1 MPPFDM
7 SWTPAL
13 ENKLSTQIDG
23 QLPDFIA
30 EDHPKFSQFLKS
42 YYQFLEAGELQLTVN
57 IDNILLELDTAT
69 NLLNEDDT
77 LIVTEVGSGST
88 GKFIDGETITGG
100 TSYATATVLVEDLGH
115 TTPRLFISSQQLF
128 ETGETITGG
137 TSGASGVVTR
147 YRANP
152 VQNIQQLLAYA
163 DIDNTIYDFIEEF
176 RKSFMEGIPSSL
188 ANGINKRNLE
198 KHIREL
204 YRRKGTKEAAKL
216 FMRILLDESA
226 EVFYPNQYMMKIS
239 AGDWDKPTIIR
250 CSVVGSAIADELVG
264 QKLTSQ
270 NNSAAYANVENS
282 TIFHAANG
290 LSYIEFELS
299 SITGTFVVGET
310 LYGISSVKDVRYE
323 FVIKQINSDVS
334 ISNDGILYSVNDII
348 DIDNSTDIGSGDVAA
363 VVGRVENGSVSGVV
377 VDDAGTN
384 YELGDLVVFIDNN
397 SEAGLIDPAIAE
409 VTVINGNLVGESG
422 LVATYSAGV
431 NTDET
436 DSGIIL
442 QESGTSTFV
451 DLFNIVLEEG
461 TVTSEEPYAVHGTDI
476 VYSSTFGYFYPIYLT
491 KYAAEDSTI
500 DKSKASVNG
509 DTFNSTTVAI
519 DGNTGDTIVLGMS
532 VKGNSISVGASVTVT
547 DIQSQTSIT
556 ISSKQTLPD
565 NEVLIFASPPTAI
578 REYVFKE
585 YPGITFYS
593 PEATTSIAQS
603 TYSATTYTLYGGNFN
618 HRSDQLYGES
628 GNAAS
633 YTGTINTESVLGDR
647 MEMEWAVNVTTKD
660 TNRYDNEGFIL
671 ESGDGGVTKISVTE
685 GGDGYAFLPT
695 PTVRSE
701 FGTGAKVLATTTDI
715 GRVKSINVTN
725 PGFDYSEAPKLDL
738 RSNFVIKDIT
748 GTFDVGVALT
758 SHTGTVRSYDSTT
771 QVLEVSL
778 EDIVAVQSES
788 FGTTSNE
795 GMLLEDSL
803 TTNAYIDDN
812 LIMNADFVYG
822 ENLVDESGDRLLI
835 EATAAITDFI
845 LLEDGQ
851 GEFIMEHPEVE
862 ELAQTIL
869 EDGSGS
875 LRSEPDTYG
884 HDDDNIM
891 GEFIS
896 QESGFRT
903 DDAVYAYELR
913 QVKFLLESA
922 PDTIFRGNVGSFI
935 ILDADIEYGAD
946 VVLNGTDSDA
956 TNAGEKLVLN
966 ATDGNGLINDPSNLI
981 VLEAGLTDD
990 ANEKLLYETDVVF
1003 TNLVLD
1009 GTNSSS
1015 LHTTQK
1021 ILFENSDIDFSAGT
1035 TSITTADASATIIH
1049 ADIAHASFIL
1059 GTTAEKQGRYGGIE
1073 SLISEVLIRIQDSYY
1088 YQDFSYEIQTNSSGS
1103 AYLNELRKAIHPAG
1117 FNVFAKVLQTTHVSA
1132 AVGTTGASL
1141 GAGYGYDLN
1150 TYSAILAST
1159 FRTLFSES
1167 MQRRLGVMH
1176 DEDYEL
1182 LLETS
1187 LVSTPG
1193 DVIVLNQTDSS
1204 ASDAGDNIEFE
1215 TSLFAFTDFDSF
1227 EIHHGTADGESTR
1240 TDIGGSLLINSTDGS
1255 SDAGDRIIPESAVAI
1270 SNNLI
1275 LDSNNDS
1282 NHLFRVSGDI
1292 LLDQTD
1298 SSESDAGDSIEL
1310 ESSICAGV
1318 LVLANER
1325 PNTVDN
1331 LLDEDNANKFVGS
1344 TTVDITSEVFLRSS
1358 VVVRVSLPAH
1368 KTHDTSNGLVFLA
1381 TTTTNSTSGGFLLTE
1396 DGASSSRPGRL
1407 LITATGPASFGFA
1420 GADESGY
1427 FLQESGTDVNFEQT
1441 VTISTFKSIT
1451 NDNFVDET
1459 DSDNLILEN
1468 PVGFH
1473 GGGALL
1479 GEDFII
1485 DAYYNNDILL
1495 ESGYNILTED
1505 NCNLRNEDS
1514 ATGSDFSRDSLVN
1527 ISDDNSLD
1535 TIVLEGDELGT
1546 FKQEDETTVT
1556 GTFGDDILLEDATSF
1571 GVEDKLSLEKTL
1583 IALETS
1589 LNTGEIPFGA
1599 TEITTLAPFAKPS
1612 DIFVRTIGKMSLEDY
1627 DQGDNIVFDTAV
1639 NAGDDILL
1647 EDGTELDLYS
1657 SYISS
1662 GILVELGFSS
1672 GTTTFDSSTSFDE
1685 LKV

>member
-57 IDNILLELDTAT
+57 IDNILLEINTAT
-69 NLLNEDDT
+69 NLLNEDGT

-115 TTPRLFISSQQLF
+115 TTPRMFISSQQLF
-128 ETGETITGG
+128 ETGETVTGG

-176 RKSFMEGIPSSL
+176 RKSFMEGIPSNL
-188 ANGINKRNLE
+188 ATGINKRNLE
-198 KHIREL
+198 KHIGEL

-239 AGDWDKPTIIR
+239 DADWDKPTAIR
-250 CSVVGSAIADELVG
+250 CATVGTAIADELIG
-264 QKLTSQ
+264 Q
-270 NNSAAYANVENS
+270 
-282 TIFHAANG
+282 
-290 LSYIEFELS
+290 
-299 SITGTFVVGET
+299 SITGQGSGATALVESSSIFSASGGISYVEFEISNIVGTFEVGET
-310 LYGISSVKDVRYE
+310 LYGISSVEDVQYD
-323 FVIKQINSDVS
+323 FVIKQINSDAS
-334 ISNDGILYSVNDII
+334 ISNNGTLYSVGDTI
-348 DIDNSTDIGSGDVAA
+348 DLDTSIAIGSGDILAK
-363 VVGRVENGSVSGVV
+363 VGEIQRGSVSGVA
-377 VDDAGTN
+377 VDDGGTN
-384 YELGDLVVFIDNN
+384 YELGDLIVFIDNG
-397 SEAGLIDPAIAE
+397 SEAGLVQPAEAE
-409 VTVINGNLVGESG
+409 VTVIHGNLI
-422 LVATYSAGV
+422 
-431 NTDET
+431 DET
-436 DSGIIL
+436 DSDTIL
-442 QESGTSTFV
+442 QESGTTTFV
-451 DLFNIVLEEG
+451 NLFNVALEEG
-461 TVTSEEPYAVHGTDI
+461 TIISEEPYAVYGTDTI
-476 VYSSTFGYFYPIYLT
+476 YSNALGYNYPIYLT
-491 KYAAEDSTI
+491 NYAAEDVTI
-500 DKSKASVNG
+500 VRASAAVNG
-509 DTFNSTTVAI
+509 ATVASTTITLDSNSGTIAI
-519 DGNTGDTIVLGMS
+519 GMRLKS
-532 VKGNSISVGASVTVT
+532 NSISAGATVTVST
-547 DIQSQTSIT
+547 VASQTSIT
-556 ISSKQTLPD
+556 ISSAQTFPD
-565 NEVLIFASPPTAI
+565 NEVLVFASTPTEI
-578 REYVFKE
+578 REYNFKE
-585 YPGITFYS
+585 YPGTIFYS
-593 PEATTSIAQS
+593 PVATTAYAQS
-603 TYSATTYTLYGGNFN
+603 TYSTTTYKLYGGNFN

-633 YTGTINTESVLGDR
+633 YTGTINTEVVLGDR
-647 MEMEWAVNVTTKD
+647 VEMESALITTTPD
-660 TNRYDNEGFIL
+660 NNRYADEGFIL
-671 ESGDGGVTKISVTE
+671 ESGDGDITKIFVTE
-685 GGDGYAFLPT
+685 VGEGYSLLPSL
-695 PTVRSE
+695 TVRSE
-701 FGTGAKVLATTTDI
+701 YGASAKVLATTTDI
-715 GRVKSINVTN
+715 GRVESIDVVN
-725 PGFDYSEAPKLDL
+725 PGFNYSEAPSLEP
-738 RSNFVIKDIT
+738 RANFVIKDIT
-748 GTFDVGVALT
+748 GTFVVGAALT

-771 QVLEVSL
+771 QVVEVSL
-778 EDIVAVQSES
+778 EDRVAIQSES

-795 GMLLEDSL
+795 GMLLEASL

-812 LIMNADFVYG
+812 LIMDANLIYG
-822 ENLVDESGDRLLI
+822 ENLVDASGDRLLLDAI
-835 EATAAITDFI
+835 SATTDFV

-851 GEFIMEHPEVE
+851 GELIMEHPNTE

-903 DDAVYAYELR
+903 DDAVYVYDLR
-913 QVKFLLESA
+913 QVKFVLESLPPA
-922 PDTIFRGNVGSFI
+922 GVLRLTAEAGNFI
-935 ILDADIEYGAD
+935 LLDADLEYKDD
-946 VVLNGTDSDA
+946 VVLNGTDA
-956 TNAGEKLVLN
+956 TSANAGDKLVFN
-966 ATDGNGLINDPSNLI
+966 ATDASGTSDPSNLV
-981 VLEAGLTDD
+981 VLEAGLTND
-990 ANEKLLYETDVVF
+990 ANEKLLYETDDPF

-1009 GTNSSS
+1009 GVDSSS
-1015 LHTTQK
+1015 LHASQK
-1021 ILFENSDIDFSAGT
+1021 VLFEDAGIDFSAGT
-1035 TSITTADASATIIH
+1035 TSLTTATASGTIVH
-1049 ADIAHASFIL
+1049 ADVAKASFTL
-1059 GTTAEKQGRYGGIE
+1059 GTTIEKEGLYGGIE
-1073 SLISEVLIRIQDSYY
+1073 SLIGEELIKIQDSYY
-1088 YQDFSYEIQTNSSGS
+1088 YQQFSYEIQSNAGGNS
-1103 AYLNELRKAIHPAG
+1103 YLNELKKAIHPAG
-1117 FNVFAKVLQTTHVSA
+1117 FHVFSKVVQTTLVSA
-1132 AVGTTGASL
+1132 AIETTGASL
-1141 GAGYGYDLN
+1141 GTNDYDAN

-1159 FRTLFSES
+1159 FTTLFSET
-1167 MQRRLGVMH
+1167 MQRRLGVM
-1176 DEDYEL
+1176 DEEDYEI

-1187 LVSTPG
+1187 ETSTLS

-1204 ASDAGDNIEFE
+1204 ASDAGYNIEFE
-1215 TSLFAFTDFDSF
+1215 TPLFAFTDFDAF
-1227 EIHHGTADGESTR
+1227 EIQHGTGQGDW
-1240 TDIGGSLLINSTDGS
+1240 GSLLINSTDGS
-1255 SDAGDRIIPESAVAI
+1255 SNDGDKIIPESAEAV

-1282 NHLFRVSGDI
+1282 NHLLRVGGGI

-1298 SSESDAGDSIEL
+1298 SSASDAGDSIEL
-1310 ESSICAGV
+1310 ESSICDGV

-1331 LLDEDNANKFVGS
+1331 LLDEDNANRFVGS
-1344 TTVDITSEVFLRSS
+1344 TTVDNTSEVFLRSS
-1358 VVVRVSLPAH
+1358 ITTKLSATIN
-1368 KTHDTSNGLVFLA
+1368 KTHNTSNGLVFLA
-1381 TTTTNSTSGGFLLTE
+1381 TADIKSITGDTLAME
-1396 DGASSSRPGRL
+1396 DGLSQRGSSL
-1407 LITATGPASFGFA
+1407 LITGTSDVSPEGAAALSDA
-1420 GADESGY
+1420 GDQ
-1427 FLQESGTDVNFEQT
+1427 FLVETDVDVNLSQS
-1441 VTISTFKSIT
+1441 VTISTFTSVA
-1451 NDNFVDET
+1451 NDNLVQDTAANEN
-1459 DSDNLILEN
+1459 DNLILEN

>member
-1 MPPFDM
+1 MAPFDM
-7 SWTPAL
+7 SWTPEL

-30 EDHPKFSQFLKS
+30 DDHPKFSQFLKS

-57 IDNILLELDTAT
+57 IDNILLETYTAT
-69 NLLNEDDT
+69 NLLNEDGT

-88 GKFIDGETITGG
+88 GKFVDGETITGG
-100 TSYATATVLVEDLGH
+100 TSYATATLLVEDLGH

-128 ETGETITGG
+128 ETGETVTGG
-137 TSGASGVVTR
+137 TSGANGVVTR

-176 RKSFMEGIPSSL
+176 RKSFMEGIPSTL
-188 ANGINKRNLE
+188 ATGINKRNLE

-226 EVFYPNQYMMKIS
+226 EVFYPNQYMMKS
-239 AGDWDKPTIIR
+239 SGADWDKPTIIR
-250 CSVVGSAIADELVG
+250 CATVAGVPHDELIG
-264 QKLTSQ
+264 Q
-270 NNSAAYANVENS
+270 
-282 TIFHAANG
+282 
-290 LSYIEFELS
+290 
-299 SITGTFVVGET
+299 SITGRDSAATALVESSSTFTAVGGVSYVEFEISNIVGTFEVGEP
-310 LYGISSVKDVRYE
+310 LSGISSVEDVQYT
-323 FVIKQINSDVS
+323 FIIKQINSDVS
-334 ISNDGILYSVNDII
+334 ISNDGTLYSAGDTI
-348 DIDNSTDIGSGDVAA
+348 DLDTSTTIGSGDILAE
-363 VVGRVENGSVSGVV
+363 VGDIQRGSVSGVV
-377 VDDAGTN
+377 VDDGGTN
-384 YELGDLVVFIDNN
+384 YELGDLVVFIDNG
-397 SEAGLIDPAIAE
+397 SEAGLVQPAAAE
-409 VTVINGNLVGESG
+409 VTVIHGNII
-422 LVATYSAGV
+422 
-431 NTDET
+431 DET
-436 DSGIIL
+436 DSDIIL
-442 QESGTSTFV
+442 QESGTTTFL
-451 DLFNIVLEEG
+451 DLFNVALEEG
-461 TVTSEEPYAVHGTDI
+461 TIAAEEPYAVYGTDTA
-476 VYSSTFGYFYPIYLT
+476 YSDALGYNYPIYLT
-491 KYAAEDSTI
+491 NYAAEDSTI
-500 DKSKASVNG
+500 VNASAAVNG
-509 DTFNSTTVAI
+509 ATTASTTI
-519 DGNTGDTIVLGMS
+519 TLDGNSGTIAIGMRL
-532 VKGNSISVGASVTVT
+532 KGNSISADDTVTVT
-547 DIQSQTSIT
+547 VVTSQTSIT
-556 ISSKQTLPD
+556 ISSAQTLPD
-565 NEVLIFASPPTAI
+565 NEVLVFASTPTEI
-578 REYVFKE
+578 REYIFLE

-593 PEATTSIAQS
+593 PVATTAYAQS
-603 TYSATTYTLYGGNFN
+603 TYSTTTYKLYGGNFN

-633 YTGTINTESVLGDR
+633 YTGTINTEAVLGDR
-647 MEMEWAVNVTTKD
+647 VEMEDTLTTTTPD
-660 TNRYDNEGFIL
+660 NNRYADEGFIL
-671 ESGDGGVTKISVTE
+671 ESGDGDITKIFVTE
-685 GGDGYAFLPT
+685 VGEGYSLLPT
-695 PTVRSE
+695 LTVRSQY
-701 FGTGAKVLATTTDI
+701 GASAKVLATTTDI
-715 GRVKSINVTN
+715 GRVDSIKVVN
-725 PGFDYSEAPKLDL
+725 PGFNYSEAPILEP
-738 RSNFVIKDIT
+738 RANFVIKDIT
-748 GTFDVGVALT
+748 GTFAAGAALT

-771 QVLEVSL
+771 QVVEVSL
-778 EDIVAVQSES
+778 EDRVASQSES

-812 LIMNADFVYG
+812 LIMDANLIYG
-822 ENLVDESGDRLLI
+822 ENLVDASGDRLLLNAI
-835 EATAAITDFI
+835 SATTDFV

-851 GEFIMEHPEVE
+851 GELIIEHPNTE

-903 DDAVYAYELR
+903 DDAVYVYDLR
-913 QVKFLLESA
+913 QVKFVLESLPPA
-922 PDTIFRGNVGSFI
+922 GVLRLTAEAGNFI
-935 ILDADIEYGAD
+935 LLDADLEYKDD
-946 VVLNGTDSDA
+946 VVLNGTDA
-956 TNAGEKLVLN
+956 TSANAGDKLVFN
-966 ATDGNGLINDPSNLI
+966 ATDASGTSDPSNLV
-981 VLEAGLTDD
+981 VLEAGLTND
-990 ANEKLLYETDVVF
+990 ANEKLLYETDDPF
-1003 TNLVLD
+1003 TNLILD
-1009 GTNSSS
+1009 GVDSSS
-1015 LHTTQK
+1015 LHASQK
-1021 ILFENSDIDFSAGT
+1021 VLFENAGIDFSAGT
-1035 TSITTADASATIIH
+1035 TSLTTATASGTIVH
-1049 ADIAHASFIL
+1049 ADVAKASFTL
-1059 GTTAEKQGRYGGIE
+1059 GTTAEQEGRYGGIE
-1073 SLISEVLIRIQDSYY
+1073 NLIGEDLIRLQDSYY
-1088 YQDFSYEIQTNSSGS
+1088 YQQFSYEIQSSSGGG
-1103 AYLNELRKAIHPAG
+1103 AYLNELKKAIHPAG
-1117 FNVFAKVLQTTHVSA
+1117 FHVFSKVVQTTLVSA
-1132 AVGTTGASL
+1132 AIETTGASL
-1141 GAGYGYDLN
+1141 GTNDYDAD
-1150 TYSAILAST
+1150 TYSALLAST
-1159 FRTLFSES
+1159 FTTLFSET
-1167 MQRRLGVMH
+1167 MQRRLGVM
-1176 DEDYEL
+1176 DEEDYEI

-1187 LVSTPG
+1187 LRSTPN

-1204 ASDAGDNIEFE
+1204 ASDAGYNIELE
-1215 TSLFAFTDFDSF
+1215 TPLFAFTDFDSF
-1227 EIHHGTADGESTR
+1227 EIQHGTADGESTR

-1255 SDAGDRIIPESAVAI
+1255 SDAGDKIIPESVAAV

-1282 NHLFRVSGDI
+1282 NHLLRVGGGI

-1298 SSESDAGDSIEL
+1298 SSASDAGDSIEL
-1310 ESSICAGV
+1310 ESSICDGV

-1331 LLDEDNANKFVGS
+1331 LLDEDNANRFVGS
-1344 TTVDITSEVFLRSS
+1344 TTALATVDNTSEVFLRSS
-1358 VVVRVSLPAH
+1358 ITTKLSATIN
-1368 KTHDTSNGLVFLA
+1368 KTHNTSNGLVFLA
-1381 TTTTNSTSGGFLLTE
+1381 TADIKSITGDTLTME
-1396 DGASSSRPGRL
+1396 DGLSQRGSSL
-1407 LITATGPASFGFA
+1407 LITGTSDVSPEGAAALSDA
-1420 GADESGY
+1420 GDQ
-1427 FLQESGTDVNFEQT
+1427 FLVETDVDVNLSQS
-1441 VTISTFKSIT
+1441 VTISTFTSVA
-1451 NDNFVDET
+1451 NDNLVQDTAANEN
-1459 DSDNLILEN
+1459 DNLILEN

-1514 ATGSDFSRDSLVN
+1514 TTGSDFSRDSLVN

-1556 GTFGDDILLEDATSF
+1556 GTFGDDILLEYATSF

-1639 NAGDDILL
+1639 DAGDDILL

-1662 GILVELGFSS
+1662 GILISLGFSS
-1672 GTTTFDSSTSFDE
+1672 GTTTFDSSTSFDV

>member
-1 MPPFDM
+1 
-7 SWTPAL
+7 L
-13 ENKLSTQIDG
+13 EIN
-23 QLPDFIA
+23 
-30 EDHPKFSQFLKS
+30 
-42 YYQFLEAGELQLTVN
+42 
-57 IDNILLELDTAT
+57 TAT
-69 NLLNEDDT
+69 NLLNEDGT

-115 TTPRLFISSQQLF
+115 TTPRMFISSQQLF
-128 ETGETITGG
+128 ETGETVTGG

-176 RKSFMEGIPSSL
+176 RKSFMEGIPSNL
-188 ANGINKRNLE
+188 ATGINKRNLE

-239 AGDWDKPTIIR
+239 DADWDKPTAIR
-250 CSVVGSAIADELVG
+250 CATVGTAIADELIG
-264 QKLTSQ
+264 Q
-270 NNSAAYANVENS
+270 
-282 TIFHAANG
+282 
-290 LSYIEFELS
+290 
-299 SITGTFVVGET
+299 SITGQGSGATALVESSSIFSASGGISYVEFEISNIVGTFEVGET
-310 LYGISSVKDVRYE
+310 LYGISSVEDVQYD
-323 FVIKQINSDVS
+323 FVIKQINSDAS
-334 ISNDGILYSVNDII
+334 ISNNGTLYSVGDTI
-348 DIDNSTDIGSGDVAA
+348 DLDTSIAIGSGDILAK
-363 VVGRVENGSVSGVV
+363 VGEIQRGSVSGVA
-377 VDDAGTN
+377 VDDGGTN
-384 YELGDLVVFIDNN
+384 YELGDLIVFIDNG
-397 SEAGLIDPAIAE
+397 SEAGLVQPAEAE
-409 VTVINGNLVGESG
+409 VTVIHGNLI
-422 LVATYSAGV
+422 
-431 NTDET
+431 DET
-436 DSGIIL
+436 DSDTIL
-442 QESGTSTFV
+442 QESGTTTFV
-451 DLFNIVLEEG
+451 NLFNVALEDG
-461 TVTSEEPYAVHGTDI
+461 TIISEEPYAVYGTDTI
-476 VYSSTFGYFYPIYLT
+476 YSNALGYNYPIYLT
-491 KYAAEDSTI
+491 NYAAEDVTI
-500 DKSKASVNG
+500 VRASAAVNG
-509 DTFNSTTVAI
+509 ATVASTTITLDSNSGTIAI
-519 DGNTGDTIVLGMS
+519 GMRLKS
-532 VKGNSISVGASVTVT
+532 NSISAGATVTVST
-547 DIQSQTSIT
+547 VASQTSIT
-556 ISSKQTLPD
+556 ISSAQTFPD
-565 NEVLIFASPPTAI
+565 NEVLVFASTPTEI
-578 REYVFKE
+578 REYNFKE
-585 YPGITFYS
+585 YPGTIFYS
-593 PEATTSIAQS
+593 PVATTAYAQS
-603 TYSATTYTLYGGNFN
+603 TYSTTTYKLYGGNFN

-633 YTGTINTESVLGDR
+633 YTGTINTEVVLGDR
-647 MEMEWAVNVTTKD
+647 VEMESALITTTPD
-660 TNRYDNEGFIL
+660 NNRYADEGFIL
-671 ESGDGGVTKISVTE
+671 ESGDGDITKIFVTE
-685 GGDGYAFLPT
+685 VGEGYSLLPSL
-695 PTVRSE
+695 TVRSE
-701 FGTGAKVLATTTDI
+701 YGASAKVLATTTDI
-715 GRVKSINVTN
+715 GRVESIDVVN
-725 PGFDYSEAPKLDL
+725 PGFNYSEAPSLEP
-738 RSNFVIKDIT
+738 RANFVIKDIT
-748 GTFDVGVALT
+748 GTFVVGAALT

-771 QVLEVSL
+771 QVVEVSL
-778 EDIVAVQSES
+778 EDRVAIQSES

-795 GMLLEDSL
+795 GMLLEASL

-812 LIMNADFVYG
+812 LIMDANLIYG
-822 ENLVDESGDRLLI
+822 ENLVDASGDRLLLDAI
-835 EATAAITDFI
+835 SATTDFV

-851 GEFIMEHPEVE
+851 GELIMEHPNTE

-903 DDAVYAYELR
+903 DDAVYVYDLR
-913 QVKFLLESA
+913 QVKFVLESLPPA
-922 PDTIFRGNVGSFI
+922 GVLRLTAEAGNFI
-935 ILDADIEYGAD
+935 LLDADLEYKDD
-946 VVLNGTDSDA
+946 VVLNGTDA
-956 TNAGEKLVLN
+956 TSANAGDKLVFN
-966 ATDGNGLINDPSNLI
+966 ATDASGTSDPSNLV
-981 VLEAGLTDD
+981 VLEAGLTND
-990 ANEKLLYETDVVF
+990 ANEKLLYETDDPF

-1009 GTNSSS
+1009 GVDSSS
-1015 LHTTQK
+1015 LHASQK
-1021 ILFENSDIDFSAGT
+1021 VLFEDAGIDFSAGT
-1035 TSITTADASATIIH
+1035 TSLTTATASGTIVH
-1049 ADIAHASFIL
+1049 ADVAKASFTL
-1059 GTTAEKQGRYGGIE
+1059 GTTIEKEGLYGGIE
-1073 SLISEVLIRIQDSYY
+1073 SLIGEELIKIQDSYY
-1088 YQDFSYEIQTNSSGS
+1088 YQQFSYEIQSNAGGNS
-1103 AYLNELRKAIHPAG
+1103 YLNELKKAIHPAG
-1117 FNVFAKVLQTTHVSA
+1117 FHVFSKVVQTTLVSA
-1132 AVGTTGASL
+1132 AIETTGASL
-1141 GAGYGYDLN
+1141 GTNDYDAN

-1159 FRTLFSES
+1159 FTTLFSET
-1167 MQRRLGVMH
+1167 MQRRLGVM
-1176 DEDYEL
+1176 DEEDYEI

-1187 LVSTPG
+1187 ETSTLS

-1204 ASDAGDNIEFE
+1204 ASDAGYNIEFE
-1215 TSLFAFTDFDSF
+1215 TPLFAFTDFDAF
-1227 EIHHGTADGESTR
+1227 EIQHGTGQGDW
-1240 TDIGGSLLINSTDGS
+1240 GSLLINSTDGS
-1255 SDAGDRIIPESAVAI
+1255 SNDGDKIIPESAEAV

-1282 NHLFRVSGDI
+1282 NHLLRVGGGI

-1298 SSESDAGDSIEL
+1298 SSASDAGDSIEL
-1310 ESSICAGV
+1310 ESSICDGV

-1331 LLDEDNANKFVGS
+1331 LLDEDNANRFVGS
-1344 TTVDITSEVFLRSS
+1344 TTVDNTSEVFLRSS
-1358 VVVRVSLPAH
+1358 ITTKLSATIN
-1368 KTHDTSNGLVFLA
+1368 KTHNTSNGLVFLA
-1381 TTTTNSTSGGFLLTE
+1381 TADIKSITGDTLAME
-1396 DGASSSRPGRL
+1396 DGLSQRGSSL
-1407 LITATGPASFGFA
+1407 LITGTSDVSPEGAVASADA
-1420 GADESGY
+1420 GDQ
-1427 FLQESGTDVNFEQT
+1427 FLVETDVDVNLSQS
-1441 VTISTFKSIT
+1441 VTISTFTSVA
-1451 NDNFVDET
+1451 NDNLVQDTAANEN
-1459 DSDNLILEN
+1459 DNLILEN